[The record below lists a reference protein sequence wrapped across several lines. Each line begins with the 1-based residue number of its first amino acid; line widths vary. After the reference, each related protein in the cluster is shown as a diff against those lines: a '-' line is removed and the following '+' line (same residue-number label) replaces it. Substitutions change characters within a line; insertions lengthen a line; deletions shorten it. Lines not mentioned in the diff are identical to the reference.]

1 MKKLLAVLS
10 ILAFLFIAGPVAA
23 DWVDDL
29 PLSSDINYIGVA
41 FQDSD
46 GIVTLKTKSGSCMEY
61 YVVDDEIAKARKCGD
76 TDWKDF
82 VKE

>member
-10 ILAFLFIAGPVAA
+10 ILAFLFVAGPVAA

-41 FQDSD
+41 FQDDD

-61 YVVDDEIAKARKCGD
+61 KIVDNEISKMRNCGD
-76 TDWKDF
+76 VNWKNF
-82 VKE
+82 VKK